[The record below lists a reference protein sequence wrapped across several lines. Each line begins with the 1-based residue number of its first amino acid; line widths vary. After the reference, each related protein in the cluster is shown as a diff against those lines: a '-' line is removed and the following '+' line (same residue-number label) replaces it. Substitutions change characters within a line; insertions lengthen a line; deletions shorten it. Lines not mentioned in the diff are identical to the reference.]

1 MIQTGSTIWRRL
13 MGLLRRSFL
22 MMGGV
27 CFLATNAAFAAKD
40 AAPPVLLAAV
50 YGDHIDPSLYL
61 VSEKF
66 DGVRALWD
74 GKQLRFRSGRV
85 IAAPSWFTARL
96 PSTPLDGELW
106 LGRGRFD
113 VLSGIVRSEV
123 PNDAD
128 WKQVIYLVFELPS
141 GTGTFTERAAQLRAL
156 VQRSAWPQ
164 LQAVTQELVSNRADL
179 QRRLDQIMARGGE
192 GLVLHLASS
201 AVTSGRSEVLLK
213 MKPHQ
218 DTEATVIGHRAGQGK
233 YAGQVGALQMQTP
246 QGQRF
251 YLGSGL
257 SDDDRRNPPALGT
270 VVTYRYRE
278 LTPQGVPRFATFLRV
293 HHGV

>member
-1 MIQTGSTIWRRL
+1 MKL
-13 MGLLRRSFL
+13 MRRSFL
-22 MMGGV
+22 MMFGV
-27 CFLATNAAFAAKD
+27 CTLAPNAAFAAK
-40 AAPPVLLAAV
+40 ASAPPVLLAGV

-85 IAAPSWFTARL
+85 IAAPAWFTTRL

-113 VLSGIVRSEV
+113 VLSGTVRSEV
-123 PNDAD
+123 PNDDD
-128 WKQVIYLVFELPS
+128 WKRVSYMVFELPS
-141 GTGTFTERAAQLRAL
+141 GIGTSSGTFAERAVQLRAL
-156 VQRSAWPQ
+156 VQRAAWPQ
-164 LQAVTQELVSNRADL
+164 LQAVAQEAVTSRADL
-179 QRRLDQIMARGGE
+179 QRRLNQVMVRGGE

-251 YLGSGL
+251 FLGSGL
-257 SDDDRRNPPALGT
+257 SDDDRRNPPALGS

-293 HHGV
+293 HQGV

>member
-27 CFLATNAAFAAKD
+27 CLLATNAAFAAKD
-40 AAPPVLLAAV
+40 AAPPVLLAGV

-85 IAAPSWFTARL
+85 IAAPSWFTVRL

-164 LQAVTQELVSNRADL
+164 LQAVTQEVVSNRADL

-293 HHGV
+293 HQGV

>member
-1 MIQTGSTIWRRL
+1 MKLMRR
-13 MGLLRRSFL
+13 GFL
-22 MMGGV
+22 MMSGACV
-27 CFLATNAAFAAKD
+27 LAPNAAFAAK
-40 AAPPVLLAAV
+40 ASAPPVLLAGV
-50 YGDHIDPSLYL
+50 YGDHIDPTLYL

-74 GKQLRFRSGRV
+74 GQQLRFRSGRV
-85 IAAPSWFTARL
+85 IAAPAWFTARL

-128 WKQVIYLVFELPS
+128 WKRVSYQVFELPS
-141 GTGTFTERAAQLRAL
+141 GVGSFTERAAQLRAL
-156 VQRSAWPQ
+156 VQRTAWPQ
-164 LQAVTQELVSNRADL
+164 LQAVTQEAVSSRADL
-179 QRRLDQIMARGGE
+179 QRRLNQVIAQRGE

-201 AVTSGRSEVLLK
+201 PVSSGRSEVLLK
-213 MKPHQ
+213 VKPHQ

>member
-1 MIQTGSTIWRRL
+1 MKL
-13 MGLLRRSFL
+13 MRRSFL
-22 MMGGV
+22 RMGGAIGV
-27 CFLATNAAFAAKD
+27 GTLAPSWAIAAK
-40 AAPPVLLAAV
+40 ASAPPVLLAGV
-50 YGDHIDPSLYL
+50 YGDHIEPSLYL

-85 IAAPSWFTARL
+85 IAAPAWFTTRL

-113 VLSGIVRSEV
+113 ALSGIVRSEV
-123 PNDAD
+123 PNDDD
-128 WKQVIYLVFELPS
+128 WKRVSYLVFELPS
-141 GTGTFTERAAQLRAL
+141 GAGTFAERAVQLRAL
-156 VQRSAWPQ
+156 VQRTAWPQ
-164 LQAVTQELVSNRADL
+164 LQAVAQEAVASRADL
-179 QRRLDQIMARGGE
+179 QRRLDQVMARGGE
-192 GLVLHLASS
+192 GLVLHFASS
-201 AVTSGRSEVLLK
+201 AVASGRSDVLLK

-218 DTEATVIGHRAGQGK
+218 DSEATVVGHRAGQGK

-251 YLGSGL
+251 FLGSGL
-257 SDDDRRNPPALGT
+257 SDQDRRNPPALGT

>member
-1 MIQTGSTIWRRL
+1 MKLMRR
-13 MGLLRRSFL
+13 GFL
-22 MMGGV
+22 MMGGAV
-27 CFLATNAAFAAKD
+27 GVGLLAPKRALAARAS
-40 AAPPVLLAAV
+40 APPVLLAGV
-50 YGDHIDPSLYL
+50 YGDHVDPSVYL

-74 GKQLRFRSGRV
+74 GQQLRFRSSRV
-85 IAAPSWFTARL
+85 IAAPAWFTARL

-113 VLSGIVRSEV
+113 VLSAIVRKEFPV
-123 PNDAD
+123 DD
-128 WKQVIYLVFELPS
+128 EWKRVTYMVFELPS
-141 GTGTFTERAAQLRAL
+141 GAGRFADRAVQLRAL
-156 VQRSAWPQ
+156 VQRTSWPQ
-164 LQAVTQELVSNRADL
+164 LQAVSQESVANHAELA
-179 QRRLDQIMARGGE
+179 QRLKEVIARGGE

-201 AVTSGRSEVLLK
+201 AVASGRSEVLLK

-218 DTEATVIGHRAGQGK
+218 DSEAVVIGHRAGQGK

-246 QGQRF
+246 HGQRF
-251 YLGSGL
+251 FLGSGL
-257 SDDDRRNPPALGT
+257 SDDDRRNPPALGS

>member
-1 MIQTGSTIWRRL
+1 MK
-13 MGLLRRSFL
+13 LLRRSFL
-22 MMGGV
+22 MLGGACV
-27 CFLATNAAFAAKD
+27 LTPSAAFAAK
-40 AAPPVLLAAV
+40 AAAVPVLLAGT
-50 YGDHIDPSLYL
+50 YSDDIDPSLYL
-61 VSEKF
+61 VSEKY

-74 GKQLRFRSGRV
+74 GKQLRFRSNRV
-85 IAAPSWFTARL
+85 IAAPAWFTARL

-113 VLSGIVRSEV
+113 ELSGIVRSSLPV
-123 PNDAD
+123 DDD
-128 WKQVIYLVFELPS
+128 WKRVNYVVFELPT
-141 GTGTFTERAAQLRAL
+141 GTGSFADRAVQLRAL
-156 VQRSAWPQ
+156 VQRTAWPQ
-164 LQAVTQELVSNRADL
+164 LQAVAQEAVASRADL
-179 QRRLDQIMARGGE
+179 QRRLNQVMARGGE

-218 DTEATVIGHRAGQGK
+218 DAEATVIGHRAGQGK
-233 YAGQVGALQMQTP
+233 YAGQVGALQVQTP

-257 SDDDRRNPPALGT
+257 SDDDRRNPPALGS

-278 LTPQGVPRFATFLRV
+278 LTPQGLPRFATFLRV